1 MKYLKWLWELVN
13 DLAGALTQSGYTEV
27 LPEDDD

>member
-13 DLAGALTQSGYTEV
+13 DLANGLTQSGYIEV
-27 LPEDDD
+27 LPEEED